1 MFRTDWVCQIKSC
14 FVLKKHCLLLWLL
27 RYYLYSLMFQT
38 WKTYVYQQR
47 EMRSKYLRAENHGEK
62 RTYMLKKMPPFTCF
76 CFPPPPLLRL
86 YWESPGG
93 LMVRI

>member
-62 RTYMLKKMPPFTCF
+62 RKYMLKKMPPFTCF
-76 CFPPPPLLRL
+76 CFSPPFIKTLLGVP
-86 YWESPGG
+86 WWSHG
-93 LMVRI
+93 